1 MLPDHRLALL
11 CLFPANIFGTFWL
24 GPSVAVIQELVPPTM
39 RAMASAV
46 YLFIVTVIGLGAGPQ
61 TVGILND
68 VIGTPDAVR
77 YSLLGTSVVMS
88 LSASFFFWLAGKTL
102 VQDLEAKTKL

>member
-1 MLPDHRLALL
+1 MESNYQIETLP
-11 CLFPANIFGTFWL
+11 FPANIFGTFWL

-39 RAMASAV
+39 RAMGSAV
-46 YLFIVTVIGLGAGPQ
+46 YLFIITIIGLGAGPQ

-68 VIGTPDAVR
+68 VIGAPDAVR
-77 YSLLGTSVVMS
+77 YSLLGTTVVMS
-88 LSASFFFWLAGKTL
+88 LSASFFFRLAGKTL